1 MAEVT
6 TGFNRSSSV
15 YERVREELRHLC
27 RQEAG
32 TALPSLRQL
41 SLELD
46 ANHLTITRAL
56 RDLETEG
63 LLEVVPRK
71 GTFVRQ
77 NNLQTG
83 NANIEL
89 VTLNSQRPALLDIS
103 AHLLRGME
111 AAAGTGI
118 VHGTTIAVPP
128 VPDAKTF
135 LQTLQDRRVGAV
147 LFLGVSYLKYP
158 DSLAEAAFIQQLAE
172 QMPVIAVG
180 SPHAI
185 VDMDSVYGD
194 PRTALQDYLE
204 ACHQKG
210 ATRFGYLGNYPHRAT
225 GYERFEVFRNFL
237 LAHGIRWDERYL
249 LSYNMAPLIREEIRE
264 FFEMKPL
271 PEVIVTADIRY
282 ASASVIEAQRQGLKP
297 GRDIHILTFSSN
309 EAEVQHLLPDISVIL
324 IDEIEVGRRAYELA
338 AERLANKQQE
348 TRTLTLRVPARFLN
362 NLIG

>member
-1 MAEVT
+1 MAEIT
-6 TGFNRSSSV
+6 TALGRSSST
-15 YERVREELRHLC
+15 YERVREELRQRC

-56 RDLETEG
+56 RDLESEG

-71 GTFVRQ
+71 GTFIRA
-77 NNLQTG
+77 NGLQTG
-83 NANIEL
+83 NTNIEL
-89 VTLNSQRPALLDIS
+89 VTLNSQRPSLLDIS

-128 VPDAKTF
+128 VPDVKSF
-135 LQTLQDRRVGAV
+135 LQTLQERRVGAV

-158 DSLAEAAFIQQLAE
+158 DSLAEAAFIHEMSQ

-194 PRTALQDYLE
+194 PRTAMQTYLE
-204 ACHQKG
+204 ACRVQG
-210 ATRFGYLGNYPHRAT
+210 ATRYGYLGNYPQRAT
-225 GYERFEVFRNFL
+225 GHERFEVFRNFL
-237 LAHGIRWDERYL
+237 LANAIRWDERYVL
-249 LSYNMAPLIREEIRE
+249 GYNSAPLIRDEIRE
-264 FFEMKPL
+264 FFEMESL
-271 PEVIVTADIRY
+271 PEVIITADIRY
-282 ASASVIEAQRQGLKP
+282 ASATVIEAQRQGLKP

-309 EAEVQHLLPDISVIL
+309 EAEIQHLLPDISVIL
-324 IDEIEVGRRAYELA
+324 IDEAEVGRRAYELA
-338 AERLANKQQE
+338 VERLANRQQE
-348 TRTLTLRVPARFLN
+348 RRTLTVRVPSRLLN
-362 NLIG
+362 NVAG